1 MSSNKRISQR
11 IDMKTNKCAK
21 CAQDI
26 KNKEFMKC
34 SICELTLHLECTN
47 VTLKRFYLMSK
58 NTKEIWKCRRCL
70 ETVVTAHALPSISK
84 IEDTNRTSDK
94 SLKNGEKRILNK
106 STENVTMRKKNIDRL
121 SSSSLHSLNSSLD
134 GSTMESLSI
143 STRSMPNT
151 TENVQISDL
160 KDTIDL
166 LRTQLISAHEEITNL
181 NGDITRLTKNQTDL
195 ERQIAALKGL
205 LGDGTSSRK
214 TTPKQMKRKSNSL
227 GKKAVEKSSTQF
239 SISVQDKLLLS
250 NQEPCKIKDTT
261 IKNDIANKIINTN
274 VKNNKVCVIS
284 SNKRNNIL
292 YFAKDALSNRFQVC
306 HYLLPN
312 MGIREL
318 FSSLQTKVKD
328 YTINDY
334 CIILIGEEDFK
345 ETKNYST
352 LVTVI
357 RRILLNIDHTNFII
371 CLPTYKCNM
380 GIMYNWR
387 VEKFNNLLY
396 HDNLNYEYS
405 FLLDS
410 NLDLSFDY
418 DMFYRTTGV
427 VNNYGI
433 RKIFQ
438 GIIKTIAH
446 IENYNDYTYSI
457 NTHKDV
463 YTYADQ
469 ATQTDEEPWEYHM
482 VNNSSFRE

>member
-1 MSSNKRISQR
+1 
-11 IDMKTNKCAK
+11 
-21 CAQDI
+21 
-26 KNKEFMKC
+26 
-34 SICELTLHLECTN
+34 
-47 VTLKRFYLMSK
+47 
-58 NTKEIWKCRRCL
+58 
-70 ETVVTAHALPSISK
+70 
-84 IEDTNRTSDK
+84 
-94 SLKNGEKRILNK
+94 
-106 STENVTMRKKNIDRL
+106 
-121 SSSSLHSLNSSLD
+121 
-134 GSTMESLSI
+134 MESLSI

-227 GKKAVEKSSTQF
+227 GKKAVENSSTQF

-292 YFAKDALSNRFQVC
+292 YFAQDALSNRFQVC

-357 RRILLNIDHTNFII
+357 RRT
-371 CLPTYKCNM
+371 
-380 GIMYNWR
+380 
-387 VEKFNNLLY
+387 
-396 HDNLNYEYS
+396 
-405 FLLDS
+405 
-410 NLDLSFDY
+410 
-418 DMFYRTTGV
+418 
-427 VNNYGI
+427 
-433 RKIFQ
+433 
-438 GIIKTIAH
+438 
-446 IENYNDYTYSI
+446 
-457 NTHKDV
+457 
-463 YTYADQ
+463 
-469 ATQTDEEPWEYHM
+469 
-482 VNNSSFRE
+482 